1 MEVPV
6 IIIPSGHKRLLSA
19 RTEQRFLY
27 YEGLKKIT
35 CCAGGGDFYM
45 AAKFGVFVHGVD
57 LSVNMVTTALE
68 RTVASINGQKV
79 REANRVLVI

>member
-1 MEVPV
+1 
-6 IIIPSGHKRLLSA
+6 
-19 RTEQRFLY
+19 
-27 YEGLKKIT
+27 
-35 CCAGGGDFYM
+35 M